1 MNWKRV
7 NVKFLC
13 PKQKRVLSKI
23 KFLSNN
29 IENSFVEKT
38 PVIDNY
44 RMSEID
50 LFAKDMGVY
59 IDKVVGLVELKFE
72 TLDRKQKVTSVGL
85 SSFHDEIRKG
95 VLFFE

>member
-1 MNWKRV
+1 MNWKGV
-7 NVKFLC
+7 SVALLC
-13 PKQKRVLSKI
+13 PKQKRVLRTI
-23 KFLSNN
+23 KFLNN
-29 IENSFVEKT
+29 EIENSSVEKI

-59 IDKVVGLVELKFE
+59 IDKVVGLIELKFE
-72 TLDRKQKVTSVGL
+72 TLDRKQKITSVGL